1 MNWVFDTYSNVYST
15 AMMQSQSVGH
25 HAATAK
31 EGRHDKRRSI
41 FGLFGR
47 R

>member
-1 MNWVFDTYSNVYST
+1 MNWVFDTYSNVYSA
-15 AMMQSQSVGH
+15 AMMQTKSVDQN
-25 HAATAK
+25 AATAK
-31 EGRHDKRRSI
+31 ERPLVKRASI

>member
-1 MNWVFDTYSNVYST
+1 MNWVLDTYSNVYRA
-15 AMMQSQSVGH
+15 AMMQSQSVEY
-25 HAATAK
+25 HAAPAK
-31 EGRHDKRRSI
+31 ERAHGKRHTI

>member
-1 MNWVFDTYSNVYST
+1 MNWVFDAYSNVYST
-15 AMMQSQSVGH
+15 AMMQSKSDGQN
-25 HAATAK
+25 AATAK
-31 EGRHDKRRSI
+31 GRDHGKRSSF